1 MGNAASASLA
11 EEDMP
16 EEESEYAVQGGG
28 GATFDDDDVIEEE
41 GYASLNAR
49 AVRNQSRLLSPCMQ
63 G

>member
-1 MGNAASASLA
+1 
-11 EEDMP
+11 MP

-49 AVRNQSRLLSPCMQ
+49 AVRNQSRLLLPSTILK
-63 G
+63 